1 MLTIKAPIAIKC
13 GRAMASSHESFAQ
26 RILGNYQ
33 LAAAKMEREDL
44 LHVVMAPPEVY
55 IGGGA
60 LTSIVEDTRVRNIRE
75 MKLTMIN
82 NLLNRIAVAD
92 EVKLSYQDRVYIT
105 DVLQRL
111 GVTNVSYFMKQVS
124 ELKQESRNVE
134 ELTELYWNHM
144 EELNRTVEQYG
155 NLAGESRLVEQS
167 LNRESTLHLHE
178 EIMNRLQTGVLYQI
192 LSNFYSVRTEAQYI
206 NAQELNFAEQQR
218 TVSRILLNRLE
229 TETTGT
235 QVPFVYRHENY
246 YEENAQEGDTLTENA
261 VNSRLTS
268 AVLLNLADSLI
279 QNLSVRQIRGSDVWI
294 HLENS
299 LYQSAENTFRRM
311 LYRTEGQN
319 VRLSVRQDAKEQTLK
334 MQEREITSLRELLK
348 IAGTEAQLPGGRPA
362 SVQRG
367 EALPEEGM
375 RPADIRYGEIA
386 SETIENTTSL
396 QMLTERIKEI
406 VTADTGLPGRSAG
419 FPENGEEWKTAQ
431 TETEQREKAEEKS
444 HRGTEAPR
452 ARRRTAP
459 KSREEAP
466 QEERAGASAPVELT
480 LLAEGSADSG
490 FREEGSPG
498 KAVGSSDEELLQ
510 AQIAQTLKQYF
521 SSVYPSPGEPE
532 ESLHPVSLSYSR
544 LQEQENAAESQDRRD
559 VLPESS
565 GGDTVRSI
573 LERWQAPE
581 EKKAATEIMQSGSDF
596 TVQESLIYPER
607 EPETGFME
615 EREQIRERTER
626 LVRGEDHYHIRQDA
640 AEQTFY
646 SVEEA
651 SSEEQAGLQESDEER
666 LERELQ
672 EINRRN
678 VENYERYQQLVKIRQ
693 QEEAGRKQKE
703 KPSLLKMR
711 EESLRA
717 LENPQQVLE
726 EHLGRTPEEATP
738 PSKVDRKLI
747 ESLPEETRVLY
758 QRLEE
763 LQESRRSAGRQGEME
778 QSRDISR
785 LARDIRLIE
794 RENTNVTQEVSE
806 DRHEIREVLKSVTE
820 RSQDYGQATF
830 PPGSQTEYSHQE
842 LSLVH
847 KSTESTLDEETLQE
861 LLAQNQTIRRDV
873 ETTKRVEE
881 NVQTQTTS
889 VQRQTSR
896 TEVEER
902 EDIERLIQRGLRQQM
917 GALSD
922 QIYTKLERRLASE
935 KRRRGY

>member
-1 MLTIKAPIAIKC
+1 
-13 GRAMASSHESFAQ
+13 
-26 RILGNYQ
+26 
-33 LAAAKMEREDL
+33 
-44 LHVVMAPPEVY
+44 
-55 IGGGA
+55 
-60 LTSIVEDTRVRNIRE
+60 
-75 MKLTMIN
+75 
-82 NLLNRIAVAD
+82 
-92 EVKLSYQDRVYIT
+92 
-105 DVLQRL
+105 
-111 GVTNVSYFMKQVS
+111 
-124 ELKQESRNVE
+124 
-134 ELTELYWNHM
+134 
-144 EELNRTVEQYG
+144 
-155 NLAGESRLVEQS
+155 
-167 LNRESTLHLHE
+167 
-178 EIMNRLQTGVLYQI
+178 
-192 LSNFYSVRTEAQYI
+192 
-206 NAQELNFAEQQR
+206 
-218 TVSRILLNRLE
+218 
-229 TETTGT
+229 
-235 QVPFVYRHENY
+235 
-246 YEENAQEGDTLTENA
+246 
-261 VNSRLTS
+261 
-268 AVLLNLADSLI
+268 
-279 QNLSVRQIRGSDVWI
+279 
-294 HLENS
+294 
-299 LYQSAENTFRRM
+299 
-311 LYRTEGQN
+311 
-319 VRLSVRQDAKEQTLK
+319 
-334 MQEREITSLRELLK
+334 
-348 IAGTEAQLPGGRPA
+348 
-362 SVQRG
+362 
-367 EALPEEGM
+367 
-375 RPADIRYGEIA
+375 
-386 SETIENTTSL
+386 
-396 QMLTERIKEI
+396 
-406 VTADTGLPGRSAG
+406 
-419 FPENGEEWKTAQ
+419 
-431 TETEQREKAEEKS
+431 
-444 HRGTEAPR
+444 
-452 ARRRTAP
+452 
-459 KSREEAP
+459 
-466 QEERAGASAPVELT
+466 
-480 LLAEGSADSG
+480 
-490 FREEGSPG
+490 
-498 KAVGSSDEELLQ
+498 
-510 AQIAQTLKQYF
+510 
-521 SSVYPSPGEPE
+521 
-532 ESLHPVSLSYSR
+532 
-544 LQEQENAAESQDRRD
+544 
-559 VLPESS
+559 
-565 GGDTVRSI
+565 
-573 LERWQAPE
+573 
-581 EKKAATEIMQSGSDF
+581 
-596 TVQESLIYPER
+596 
-607 EPETGFME
+607 ME